1 MPDFLINSPEVQEW
15 ISDSNTRTRL
25 NNARKSTVTVVPG
38 GLDAVRGVVNKYPG
52 LGNTLIDILGGVG
65 QYKAPQRLGA
75 ALLGGAA
82 LGSDEQ
88 PISAAG
94 AVGGYGFGAGLEEV
108 IRRLRNAEMSKSMSD
123 IEASG
128 ALTDLNASGF
138 MGKIDDVGE
147 ALKNN
152 DLTEALTTNEELLEG
167 GARPFGATVSK
178 SHANGINQAK
188 AYVGTQLLDD
198 AALASLRENAP
209 GEIKKFRDIPGF
221 SKREYSNQI
230 KSLID
235 YLQSQ
240 TNDYSTV
247 GINNESLA
255 RSNVSKSMKVH
266 ELSELLHMADP
277 SLSKRLPMEG
287 GNFGSLVS
295 GETGLRSVGA
305 AHQSPA
311 VLLQESDINAR
322 LLSPEGK
329 QIRDKLRAM
338 TGEKQFIEKILGTN
352 LDDVVLGN
360 NYVSENA
367 DDIARIL
374 NTFKA
379 NKMPPKELLD
389 KVRVNLVTSILGRA
403 GRGLSNLEHSMA
415 TMLRTLLKR
424 R

>member
-1 MPDFLINSPEVQEW
+1 MPDFLIDSPEVQEW
-15 ISDSNTRTRL
+15 ISDSNARTRL
-25 NNARKSTVTVVPG
+25 NNARKSTITVTPG
-38 GLDAVRGVVNKYPG
+38 GVDQIKNIVNKYPG
-52 LGNTLIDILGGVG
+52 VGNKLVDMLGGVG
-65 QYKAPQRLGA
+65 QYKAPQRLSA
-75 ALLGGAA
+75 ALLGGVA
-82 LGSDEQ
+82 LGDDEQ
-88 PISAAG
+88 PVSALG

-108 IRRLRNAEMSKSMSD
+108 IRRVRNAD
-123 IEASG
+123 INQGLSAVESSG
-128 ALTDLNASGF
+128 ALTDLDAPGF
-138 MGKIDDVGE
+138 MNKIDDVGA
-147 ALKNN
+147 ALKSK
-152 DLTEALTTNEELLEG
+152 DLTEALTTNEELLEA

-178 SHANGINQAK
+178 SHANGVNQAK
-188 AYVGTQLLDD
+188 AYVATKLLDGN
-198 AALASLRENAP
+198 ALNSLRENAP
-209 GEIKKFRDIPGF
+209 AEIKKLRDLPGF

-230 KSLID
+230 KSLIEH
-235 YLQSQ
+235 LQGLA
-240 TNDYSTV
+240 NDYATV
-247 GINNESLA
+247 GIDSESLN
-255 RSNVSKSMKVH
+255 RSNVNKSMKVH

-389 KVRVNLVTSILGRA
+389 KVRVNPVTSILGRA